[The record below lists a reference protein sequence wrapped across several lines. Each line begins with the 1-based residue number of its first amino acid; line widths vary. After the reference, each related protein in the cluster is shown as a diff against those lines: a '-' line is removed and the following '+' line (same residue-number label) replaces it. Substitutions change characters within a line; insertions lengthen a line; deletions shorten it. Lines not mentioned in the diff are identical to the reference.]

1 MQKMSILQNNDGRCM
16 LNICSV
22 PIYMPISSVK
32 YQMMSNHLGAGK
44 PYGRWRITTGNT
56 KQTLF
61 SCQGPKLIWSKV
73 QVVHRETVVITETN
87 EYYDQSK
94 RKNPRGA
101 QGNSDKVDHSRCD
114 RNDFY
119 WALHWVGSLEATE
132 NKRMLETAEI
142 KEGLTQ
148 YQLGQIMLRERFSA
162 GGNSTN
168 RLWLQ

>member
-1 MQKMSILQNNDGRCM
+1 MVVSCSYSVGSVLQCVGAMQKMSILQNNDGRCM

-94 RKNPRGA
+94 RKTQGEPR
-101 QGNSDKVDHSRCD
+101 
-114 RNDFY
+114 
-119 WALHWVGSLEATE
+119 ATVI
-132 NKRMLETAEI
+132 KWTTADVTGMTFIELCI
-142 KEGLTQ
+142 GLGVLR
-148 YQLGQIMLRERFSA
+148 QLKIREC
-162 GGNSTN
+162 
-168 RLWLQ
+168 